1 MPAEPH
7 NATVTYPGGL
17 RARWR
22 WAGSG
27 QARDVFALSEAGGTL
42 LDLGAHVSLEPDVL
56 CRAELRIEG
65 PRGAWTARFAST
77 IFDEPAGLAWDAAG
91 LLVVKYGFHTFG
103 LDAASGDLR
112 WEHRSASPVLA
123 VLGSSRL
130 AHVLVQSE
138 IETFAIEPDGTVAW
152 RVAHSDVVTG
162 AELVGGRLVLTSFGG
177 QVSAL
182 DPASGRPL

>member
-27 QARDVFALSEAGGTL
+27 QARDVFALSEAGGVL
-42 LDLGAHVSLEPDVL
+42 LDLGTHVSPEPDAL
-56 CRAELRIEG
+56 CRAELRVEG

-77 IFDEPAGLAWDAAG
+77 VFDEPAGLTWDAAG

-103 LDAASGDLR
+103 LDAASGELR

-162 AELVGGRLVLTSFGG
+162 AELVGGRLVLTSFDG

-182 DPASGRPL
+182 DPASGRPA

>member
-1 MPAEPH
+1 
-7 NATVTYPGGL
+7 
-17 RARWR
+17 
-22 WAGSG
+22 
-27 QARDVFALSEAGGTL
+27 
-42 LDLGAHVSLEPDVL
+42 
-56 CRAELRIEG
+56 
-65 PRGAWTARFAST
+65 
-77 IFDEPAGLAWDAAG
+77 
-91 LLVVKYGFHTFG
+91 VKYGFHTFG
-103 LDAASGDLR
+103 LDAASGELR

-162 AELVGGRLVLTSFGG
+162 AELVGGRLVLTSFDG

-182 DPASGRPL
+182 DPASGRPA